1 MRYDFGK
8 VYKDIRKSKGMT
20 QQDVC
25 GSVLSVT
32 TLSKI
37 ENGSVTPKYENMEFL
52 LRQINMSFD
61 EFEYICHYYK
71 PSTRTAIQ
79 NKAYNIRSISGSKD
93 LEELLKECE
102 DYLKTHHD
110 FPIEQLY
117 KRLQVHL
124 HVRKHGFQHFSSEI
138 KEIICELWDYLEKQD
153 TWYESDFN
161 ILSSILFYFPEET
174 ITSITQQILNSLEKY
189 EGYKN
194 ILLSKL
200 GLLSHLATLQF
211 YRQDWTSCEE
221 ITLLVIKTAKQ
232 LKRYDSLAFHLARLG
247 ICRKDEQAI
256 RKGLNILTAIEDYDL
271 LEDLKTEIIQ
281 FYRSDFFDEV
291 QLP

>member
-1 MRYDFGK
+1 MRYDFGA

-25 GSVLSVT
+25 GSVLSIT

-52 LRQINMSFD
+52 LRQINMTFEEFD
-61 EFEYICHYYK
+61 YICHYYK

-79 NKAYNIRSISGSKD
+79 NKAYNIRSISGTQD

-102 DYLKTHHD
+102 NYLKTHYD
-110 FPIEQLY
+110 FPIQQLY
-117 KRLQVHL
+117 KKLQVHIY
-124 HVRKHGFQHFSSEI
+124 VRKHGIENFSTKI
-138 KEIICELWDYLEKQD
+138 KEIICELWDYLEKQN

-174 ITSITQQILNSLEKY
+174 IISVTSQILKSMEKY

-194 ILLSKL
+194 ILPSKL
-200 GLLSHLATLQF
+200 SLFSHLATLQF
-211 YRQDWTSCEE
+211 YRQNWENCEE
-221 ITLLVIKTAKQ
+221 ITFLAIKTAKQ
-232 LKRYDSLAFHLARLG
+232 LKRYDSLAFHTARLG
-247 ICRKDEQAI
+247 IFHKDEQAI
-256 RKGLNILTAIEDYDL
+256 RKGINILTAIEEYDL

-281 FYRSDFFDEV
+281 FYRSDFFDDV
-291 QLP
+291 